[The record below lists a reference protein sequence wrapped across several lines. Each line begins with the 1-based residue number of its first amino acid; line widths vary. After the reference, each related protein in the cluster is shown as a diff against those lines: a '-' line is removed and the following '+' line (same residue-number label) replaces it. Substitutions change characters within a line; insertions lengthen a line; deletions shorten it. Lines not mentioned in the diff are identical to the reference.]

1 MAGANTALTRV
12 ERIEREILM
21 LRGQKV
27 MLDSD
32 LAALYGVETKVLN
45 QAVGRNRERF
55 PSDFIFQLTTEETE
69 TLKRQFGTSSL
80 RSQNVTSNMARG
92 GRRYRPYAFTEQGV
106 AMLSSVLRSQRAV
119 RVNVEIMRTF
129 VRLRRWLVTHED
141 LARRLDAL
149 EKKYDTQFRGVF
161 EAIRQLMLP
170 TETPRK
176 RIGFH
181 GD

>member
-1 MAGANTALTRV
+1 MAGSNTALARV
-12 ERIEREILM
+12 ERIERAILM
-21 LRGQKV
+21 LRKQRV

-32 LAALYGVETKVLN
+32 LAQLYGVETKALN
-45 QAVGRNRERF
+45 RAVKRNKARF
-55 PSDFIFQLTTEETE
+55 PADFMFQLTEEE
-69 TLKRQFGTSSL
+69 VEALRCHFGTS
-80 RSQNVTSNMARG
+80 NTGRG
-92 GRRYRPYAFTEQGV
+92 GRRFRPYAFTEQGV
-106 AMLSSVLRSQRAV
+106 AMLSSVLHSRRAV
-119 RVNVEIMRTF
+119 QVNVEIMRAF

-170 TETPRK
+170 PEPPRK

>member
-1 MAGANTALTRV
+1 MAGANTALARV
-12 ERIEREILM
+12 GRIERAILM

-32 LAALYGVETKVLN
+32 LAGLYGVETKTLN
-45 QAVGRNRERF
+45 RAVKRNRARF
-55 PSDFIFQLTTEETE
+55 PTDFMFQLSEEETAN
-69 TLKRQFGTSSL
+69 L
-80 RSQNVTSNMARG
+80 RCQIGTSNMARG

-119 RVNVEIMRTF
+119 RVNVEIMRAF

-149 EKKYDTQFRGVF
+149 EKKYDAQFRGVF

-170 TETPRK
+170 PEPPRK